1 VLGFHVLEWAFLALA
16 SSSDSAPSRTCPCP
30 QDYTAWTALFWTPE
44 ALIAVGLLAGLIARK
59 LWVSLVSLV
68 VAFPVTV
75 VLFFVYLHDIRR
87 VWSLPRFPPF

>member
-1 VLGFHVLEWAFLALA
+1 MLGFHVLEWALLALA
-16 SSSDSAPSRTCPCP
+16 SSSDSAPPHTCPCP
-30 QDYTAWTALFWTPE
+30 DHTVWTALFWTPE
-44 ALIAVGLLAGLIARK
+44 ALIALGLLASLIARK